1 MATAAFSGAFANLD
15 PALQLMLLMAS
26 LTLLP
31 FMVSGMTSFLRY
43 VIVFSILKQ
52 AMGTQQ
58 VPPSMVLVGL
68 ALILTFYTMSPVF
81 GEMYTAVN
89 PLLNNPKSNVMDI
102 MNKGVVPLKQFMMRQ
117 TREED
122 VRIFLEVSRKKA
134 PDSVNELSIWEIT
147 PAFMLSELRTSFEI
161 GFVIFIPFVIIDLV
175 VANILM
181 ALGMMMLSPT
191 IISLPFKILIFI
203 AVDGWSLIV
212 RGLIQSFN

>member
-1 MATAAFSGAFANLD
+1 MATELLSSALSNLD
-15 PALQLMLLMAS
+15 PSLQLMILTGS

-31 FMVSGMTSFLRY
+31 FMVASMTSFMRY

-58 VPPSMVLVGL
+58 VPPALVLVGFSI
-68 ALILTFYTMSPVF
+68 ILTFYTMSPVF
-81 GEMYTAVN
+81 TEMYEAVN
-89 PLLNNPKSNVMDI
+89 PLMNSPKADI
-102 MNKGVVPLKQFMMRQ
+102 IQILDRGSLPLKHFMMRQ
-117 TREED
+117 TRED
-122 VRIFLEVSRKKA
+122 DIRVFLEVSRKKA
-134 PDSVNELSIWEIT
+134 PESVKDLSIWEVA
-147 PAFMLSELRTSFEI
+147 PAFMLSELRTAFEI

-203 AVDGWSLIV
+203 AVDGWSIIV